1 MNGYYRNSV
10 TGQSS
15 SDQIYRMKLLT
26 KTAVHDAAE
35 SLMGINE
42 ETTTLEVKELL
53 RKQGYQAE
61 QESISVM
68 MDQLCHEMGWEIHL
82 DGEHQVY
89 RKKPY
94 SGHGGMQLVFSAN

>member
-1 MNGYYRNSV
+1 
-10 TGQSS
+10 
-15 SDQIYRMKLLT
+15 MKLLT

-53 RKQGYQAE
+53 RKQGYHAV
-61 QESISVM
+61 QEDVSVM
-68 MDQLCHEMGWEIHL
+68 MDQLCHEMGWDFHFNGQYRI
-82 DGEHQVY
+82 Y

-94 SGHGGMQLVFSAN
+94 LDQLNIQLTFSAN